1 MSSHHIVREDQEPAL
16 LILNAHAISFEKI
29 QELLEWMPTV
39 IVTESEIETV
49 VAWGI
54 KVDVVLAPKAK
65 ANYWQEQLIEQAPV
79 KIILFDDGRDS
90 VDSAFQYLKSSKATA
105 VNCLLKTE
113 ADLTRFEG
121 SLFDVDC
128 FMDNTR
134 WSWIKSGRIEKWIAK
149 ESRIK
154 ILPIEVKNEFTELIA
169 SDWLINKD
177 GIVKLESPNPFWFG
191 EELGI
196 SID

>member
-54 KVDVVLAPKAK
+54 KVDVVLVPEDKVS
-65 ANYWQEQLIEQAPV
+65 YWREQLIEQSPV
-79 KIILFDDGRDS
+79 KIISFDGAEDNI
-90 VDSAFQYLKSSKATA
+90 DSAFQYLKSSKATA

-113 ADLTRFEG
+113 VELTKFEG
-121 SLFDVDC
+121 SSFDVDG
-128 FMDNTR
+128 FIANTR
-134 WSWIKSGRIEKWIAK
+134 WSWIKSGHIEKWMPK
-149 ESRIK
+149 ESRLQ
-154 ILPIEVKNEFTELIA
+154 ILPIEVRNEFAEFTE
-169 SDWLINKD
+169 SGWLIEKD
-177 GIVKLESPNPFWFG
+177 GIVKLESHNPFWLG

-196 SID
+196 NN

>member
-54 KVDVVLAPKAK
+54 KVDVVLVPKAK

-79 KIILFDDGRDS
+79 KIISFDGEDNIG
-90 VDSAFQYLKSSKATA
+90 SAFQYLKSGKATA
-105 VNCLLKTE
+105 VNCMLKTKV
-113 ADLTRFEG
+113 DLTKFEG
-121 SLFDVDC
+121 FSFDVDC
-128 FMDNTR
+128 FIDNTR
-134 WSWIKSGRIEKWIAK
+134 WSWIKSGRIEKWMPKGA
-149 ESRIK
+149 RLQ
-154 ILPIEVKNEFTELIA
+154 ILPFEIKNEFTELIA

-177 GIVKLESPNPFWFG
+177 GIVKLESPNPFWLG